1 MKFFGFASRE
11 EGRGVSVGSS
21 SIRVHQRAK
30 KKKGIDPRL
39 ETWTRERGET
49 GSGGLA
55 IAGTTSANK
64 REGVELESGKC
75 DVERPLAG
83 STA

>member
-30 KKKGIDPRL
+30 KKKGDRPSFGDVDEGERGDWKRRSRDRWHDVCKQ
-39 ETWTRERGET
+39 EGGGGTRER
-49 GSGGLA
+49 
-55 IAGTTSANK
+55 K
-64 REGVELESGKC
+64 M
-75 DVERPLAG
+75 
-83 STA
+83 